1 MPELPEVETIR
12 LGLIPVLEGKI
23 LEEIAVYRDQL
34 RYPLPPLFSE
44 RLKGQKVNRLERRAK
59 YLWLHIE
66 NSQTLVI
73 HLGMSGRFKIEEA
86 SLYAL
91 QKHDH
96 VVFYNNAG
104 QVIAYNDPRRFG
116 LMDLIP
122 TATLKDHPLFRHL
135 GAEPLETTFT
145 PEAFY
150 QLLRKRQQSIKST
163 LMDQRFIVGI
173 GNIYANEGLWVSQI
187 HPFRPSNSLTYPE
200 AETLLDNLRTVLK
213 KAILAGGSTL
223 KDHLQPDGKLGYF
236 QNQFSV
242 YGRPLAPCPRQTC
255 QGFIKKYTQ
264 DGRSTFACD
273 SCQL

>member
-1 MPELPEVETIR
+1 MPELPEVETVR
-12 LGLIPVLEGKI
+12 LGLIPVLEGKV
-23 LEEIAVYRDQL
+23 LEETEIYRDQL
-34 RYPLPPLFSE
+34 RYPLPPLFSQH
-44 RLKGQKVNRLERRAK
+44 LKEQKVNCLERRAK
-59 YLWLHIE
+59 YLWLHLE
-66 NSQTLVI
+66 SAETLVI

-86 SLYAL
+86 SHYSL

-96 VVFYNNAG
+96 VVFHNNVG

-116 LMDLIP
+116 MMDLIP
-122 TATLKDHPLFRHL
+122 TATLKNHRLFQHL
-135 GAEPLETTFT
+135 GVEPLETTFT
-145 PEAFY
+145 PQAFY
-150 QLLRKRQQSIKST
+150 QLLRKRQQSIKAT

-173 GNIYANEGLWVSQI
+173 GNIYANEGLWLSQI
-187 HPFRPSNSLTYPE
+187 HPFRSSNSLTYPE
-200 AETLLDNLRTVLK
+200 AETLLKNIRTTLE

-223 KDHLQPDGKLGYF
+223 KDHLQPNGKLGYF

-264 DGRSTFACD
+264 AGRSTFACD